1 MARPQRI
8 LPNLLTA
15 HRNIMMLEAI
25 IRPLV
30 SKFNKTKGYTVS
42 YKSVARLHYIM
53 DEFHLSAI
61 LSRPRRQVIHSDPHN
76 KLAHLPVS
84 PSTAKRFMSAISF
97 VNDELARL
105 SK

>member
-1 MARPQRI
+1 MARPQRT
-8 LPNLLTA
+8 LPNLLTD
-15 HRNIMMLEAI
+15 HRNLMMLEAI
-25 IRPLV
+25 VRPIV
-30 SKFNKTKGYTVS
+30 SRFNKTKGYTVS

-53 DEFHLSAI
+53 DEFHLTAI

-84 PSTAKRFMSAISF
+84 PTTAKRLMSVISF
-97 VNDELARL
+97 VNDELVRL